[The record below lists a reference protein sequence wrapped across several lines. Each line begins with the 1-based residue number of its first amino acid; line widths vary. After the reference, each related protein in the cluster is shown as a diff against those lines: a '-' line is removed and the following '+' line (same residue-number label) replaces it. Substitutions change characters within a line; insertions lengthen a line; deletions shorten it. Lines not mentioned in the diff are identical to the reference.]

1 VRTVDTFESGTRPLD
16 RGFFCVYRT
25 AGSVAM
31 YCRPHGYP
39 TAPLI
44 SYKIPGI
51 GALWEVVVPLSE
63 LSTLVAQG
71 LIFGHYVFSSV
82 LTNATHFERCEH
94 GC

>member
-1 VRTVDTFESGTRPLD
+1 
-16 RGFFCVYRT
+16 
-25 AGSVAM
+25 M

-44 SYKIPGI
+44 SYKITGI

-63 LSTLVAQG
+63 LSILVAQG
-71 LIFGHYVFSSV
+71 PIFGHYVLSSV
-82 LTNATHFERCEH
+82 LTHATHFQRCEY